1 MRRTRTNYAMLSI
14 LTSGLMIIMINL
26 PPQQPEQTLSALLFA
41 SAVHIYLAIGRLKDM
56 NANPWWSVLTLLPL
70 VSFILMFPKGT
81 KGANQY
87 GEDPRE
93 KGNN

>member
-14 LTSGLMIIMINL
+14 LTSGLMTIMINL
-26 PPQQPEQTLSALLFA
+26 SPQPLLILLVG
-41 SAVHIYLAIGRLKDM
+41 SAVQIYLATGRLKDM

-93 KGNN
+93 KGDN

>member
-14 LTSGLMIIMINL
+14 LTSGLMTIMINL
-26 PPQQPEQTLSALLFA
+26 SPQPLLILLVG
-41 SAVHIYLAIGRLKDM
+41 SAVQIYLATGRLKDM
-56 NANPWWSVLTLLPL
+56 NANPWWSVLTLLPF

>member
-14 LTSGLMIIMINL
+14 LTSGLMTIMINL
-26 PPQQPEQTLSALLFA
+26 SPQPLLILLVG
-41 SAVHIYLAIGRLKDM
+41 SAVQIYLATGRLKDM

>member
-14 LTSGLMIIMINL
+14 LTSGLMTIMINL
-26 PPQQPEQTLSALLFA
+26 SPQPLLILLVA
-41 SAVHIYLAIGRLKDM
+41 SAVQIYLATGRLKDM
-56 NANPWWSVLTLLPL
+56 NANPWWSVLTLLPF

>member
-14 LTSGLMIIMINL
+14 LTSGLMTIMINL
-26 PPQQPEQTLSALLFA
+26 SPQPLLILLVG
-41 SAVHIYLAIGRLKDM
+41 SAVQIYLATGRLKDM
-56 NANPWWSVLTLLPL
+56 NANPWWSALTLLPL

-93 KGNN
+93 KGDN

>member
-14 LTSGLMIIMINL
+14 LTSGLMTIMINL
-26 PPQQPEQTLSALLFA
+26 SPQPLLILLVA
-41 SAVHIYLAIGRLKDM
+41 SAVQIYLATGRLKDM
-56 NANPWWSVLTLLPL
+56 NANPWWSVLTLLPF

-81 KGANQY
+81 KGVNQY

>member
-14 LTSGLMIIMINL
+14 LTSGLMTIMINL
-26 PPQQPEQTLSALLFA
+26 SPQPLLILLVG
-41 SAVHIYLAIGRLKDM
+41 SAVQIYLTTGRLKDM

>member
-14 LTSGLMIIMINL
+14 LTSGLMTIMINL
-26 PPQQPEQTLSALLFA
+26 SPQPLLILLVG
-41 SAVHIYLAIGRLKDM
+41 SAVQIYLTTGRLKDM
-56 NANPWWSVLTLLPL
+56 NANPWWSVLTLLPF

-93 KGNN
+93 KGDN

>member
-14 LTSGLMIIMINL
+14 LTSGLMTIMINL
-26 PPQQPEQTLSALLFA
+26 SPQPLLILLVG
-41 SAVHIYLAIGRLKDM
+41 SAVQIYLATGRLKDM
-56 NANPWWSVLTLLPL
+56 NANPWWSVLTLLPF

-81 KGANQY
+81 KGVNQY

>member
-14 LTSGLMIIMINL
+14 LTSGLMTIMINL
-26 PPQQPEQTLSALLFA
+26 SPQPLLILLVG
-41 SAVHIYLAIGRLKDM
+41 SAVQIYLATGRLKDM
-56 NANPWWSVLTLLPL
+56 NANPWWSVLTLLPF
-70 VSFILMFPKGT
+70 VCFILMFPKGT

-93 KGNN
+93 KGDN